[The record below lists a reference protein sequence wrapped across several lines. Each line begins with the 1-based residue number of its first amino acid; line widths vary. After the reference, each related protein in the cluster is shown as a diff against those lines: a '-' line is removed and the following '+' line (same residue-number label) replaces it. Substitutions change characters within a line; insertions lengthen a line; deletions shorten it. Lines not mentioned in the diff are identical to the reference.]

1 MEHKQ
6 EGAREEPVGDG
17 KGDAGVPAE
26 AQDLTVFVQS
36 VMEQMQNRFSQM
48 SDTIIGRVDEMS
60 SRIDDLEKSIQDL
73 MVQAEIEP
81 VDDSSAEGGDGNAEP
96 PAEPPTSAQG

>member
-1 MEHKQ
+1 
-6 EGAREEPVGDG
+6 
-17 KGDAGVPAE
+17 
-26 AQDLTVFVQS
+26 
-36 VMEQMQNRFSQM
+36 MEQMQNRFSQM

-81 VDDSSAEGGDGNAEP
+81 VDDSSAEGEEGGANAEP
-96 PAEPPTSAQG
+96 PAAARG